1 MLLKNPLLCT
11 VDVAITVMSDMG
23 GYTPGMAMAN
33 IGSEGTTIMARDA
46 THKSVSYPSY
56 SYGYNP
62 I

>member
-1 MLLKNPLLCT
+1 
-11 VDVAITVMSDMG
+11 MSEMG
-23 GYTPGMAMAN
+23 GYTPGMAMAK